1 MIPTKKTKGKPG
13 KSSPAVFA
21 FQLSKASAPPKLHQ
35 RNTEDQSP
43 SQKLEYRF
51 KSKPPDSGS
60 SRRQRVK
67 LPMLSSEPAPSSPRP
82 WISASGATPSR
93 IAFRLTCACS
103 QPGQNRT
110 FLLCVDTLT
119 FND

>member
-1 MIPTKKTKGKPG
+1 MNAEQKTKGKPG

-21 FQLSKASAPPKLHQ
+21 LDLSKASAPPKLHQ
-35 RNTEDQSP
+35 RNREGQN
-43 SQKLEYRF
+43 QKLKHHL
-51 KSKPPDSGS
+51 KSKPSDSAS
-60 SRRQRVK
+60 KRHQRVE
-67 LPMLSSEPAPSSPRP
+67 LPMLSSEPAPSLPRP

-110 FLLCVDTLT
+110 FLLCGEQDISILR
-119 FND
+119 